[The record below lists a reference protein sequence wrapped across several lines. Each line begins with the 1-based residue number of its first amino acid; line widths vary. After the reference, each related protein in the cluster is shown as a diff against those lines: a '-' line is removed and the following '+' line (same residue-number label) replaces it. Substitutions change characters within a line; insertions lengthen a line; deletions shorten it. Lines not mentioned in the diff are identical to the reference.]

1 MLFYTLTAFGG
12 PQGHFG
18 MMMKTFVKK
27 RGDVTEQELVDLLS
41 FCQLLPGASS
51 TQTITLIGYKRGGFL
66 LSVITFIIWITPAC
80 LIMGGLSFLVH
91 YFDRRALHTDIFK
104 FLQPMAVGFLIFA
117 TWNSYKIAINN
128 TITRVIMIVSALA
141 VFIFFKQPWVFP
153 VILVLG
159 GIVTNFSDKRIPQK
173 DVPRKKIKWGNIWV
187 FVIVFIIAGF
197 LSATARKQQWE
208 NRRAY
213 NLFENF
219 YRFGSFVFGGGQVL
233 VPMMYEQFVIRE
245 KTKYMSGEEL
255 LTGAGVVQ
263 GVPGPVFSM
272 AAYAGGM
279 AMRDQGKGMQALG
292 VIIGAVGIF
301 LPSALLVLFFY
312 PIWSNLKKYAVVYRS
327 LEGINAA
334 TVGLLVASAFYLTK
348 DISILEFKAV
358 SYVNVLV
365 IFATTV
371 LLTSTK
377 IPPPLIALVCLLL
390 GWIF

>member
-1 MLFYTLTAFGG
+1 
-12 PQGHFG
+12 
-18 MMMKTFVKK
+18 
-27 RGDVTEQELVDLLS
+27 
-41 FCQLLPGASS
+41 
-51 TQTITLIGYKRGGFL
+51 
-66 LSVITFIIWITPAC
+66 
-80 LIMGGLSFLVH
+80 
-91 YFDRRALHTDIFK
+91 
-104 FLQPMAVGFLIFA
+104 
-117 TWNSYKIAINN
+117 
-128 TITRVIMIVSALA
+128 MIVSALA

-173 DVPRKKIKWGNIWV
+173 DIPRKKIKWGNIWV

-208 NRRAY
+208 DRRAY

-292 VIIGAVGIF
+292 VVIGAVGIF

-365 IFATTV
+365 IFTTTV
-371 LLTSTK
+371 LLTTTK
-377 IPPPLIALVCLLL
+377 IPPPIIALVCLLL

>member
-1 MLFYTLTAFGG
+1 
-12 PQGHFG
+12 

-51 TQTITLIGYKRGGFL
+51 TQTITLIGYKRGGFVL
-66 LSVITFIIWITPAC
+66 ALITFIIWITPAS
-80 LIMGGLSFLVH
+80 LLMGGLSFLVH

-104 FLQPMAVGFLIFA
+104 FLQPMAVGFLVFA

-128 TITRVIMIVSALA
+128 TITRVIMIVAALA

-159 GIVTNFSDKRIPQK
+159 GIVTNFSNKRIPQK

-187 FVIVFIIAGF
+187 FVIVFIVAGF
-197 LSATARKQQWE
+197 LSATARKQNWE

-279 AMRDQGKGMQALG
+279 AMREQGKGMQALG
-292 VIIGAVGIF
+292 VLIGTVGIF
-301 LPSALLVLFFY
+301 LPSALLVLFFF

-334 TVGLLVASAFYLTK
+334 AVGLLIASAFYLTK
-348 DISILEFKAV
+348 DISILELKAI
-358 SYVNVLV
+358 SYLNIVV
-365 IFATTV
+365 IFLTTI
-371 LLTSTK
+371 LLSTTK
-377 IPPPLIALVCLLL
+377 IPPPVIALVCLLL
-390 GWIF
+390 GWVF

>member
-173 DVPRKKIKWGNIWV
+173 DIPRKKIKWGNIWV

-208 NRRAY
+208 DRRAY

-292 VIIGAVGIF
+292 VVIGAVGIF

-365 IFATTV
+365 IFTTTV
-371 LLTSTK
+371 LLTTTK
-377 IPPPLIALVCLLL
+377 IPPPIIALVCLLL

>member
-1 MLFYTLTAFGG
+1 
-12 PQGHFG
+12 
-18 MMMKTFVKK
+18 MMMKMFVKK
-27 RGDVTEQELVDLLS
+27 RGDLTEQELVDLLS

-51 TQTITLIGYKRGGFL
+51 TQTVTLIGYKRGGFIL
-66 LSVITFIIWITPAC
+66 AVLTFLIWITPAS
-80 LIMGGLSFLVH
+80 LLMGGLSFLVH
-91 YFDRRALHTDIFK
+91 YFDKRALHTDIFK

-117 TWNSYKIAINN
+117 AWNSYKVAIHNK
-128 TITRVIMIVSALA
+128 ITRVIMAVSALA
-141 VFIFFKQPWVFP
+141 VFFFFKQPWVFP

-159 GIVTNFSDKRIPQK
+159 GIVTNFSNKRIPQK
-173 DVPRKKIKWGNIWV
+173 DIPRKKIKWGNIWV
-187 FVIVFIIAGF
+187 FVIVFVMAGF
-197 LSATARKQQWE
+197 LSATAKKQNWE
-208 NRRAY
+208 YKRAY

-219 YRFGSFVFGGGQVL
+219 YRFGSLVFGGGQVL
-233 VPMMYEQFVIRE
+233 VPMMYEQFVTRE
-245 KTKYMSGEEL
+245 KTQYMSGDEL

-279 AMRDQGKGMQALG
+279 AMRDQGKTMQAVG
-292 VIIGAVGIF
+292 VIIGTVGIF

-348 DISILEFKAV
+348 DISILGFRAV
-358 SYVNVLV
+358 DSLNLIV

-371 LLTSTK
+371 LLATTK
-377 IPPPLIALVCLLL
+377 IPPPVIALVCLLL